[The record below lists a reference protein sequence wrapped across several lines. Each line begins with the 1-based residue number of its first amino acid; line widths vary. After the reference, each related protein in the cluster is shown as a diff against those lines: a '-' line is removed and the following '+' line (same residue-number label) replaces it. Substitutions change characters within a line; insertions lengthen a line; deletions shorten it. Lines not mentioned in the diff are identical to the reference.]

1 MASTT
6 ARELLLVDDEPG
18 VLVLLKGV
26 FERDEHLEV
35 TTASTGEQAMAFAV
49 EIAPDL
55 VLLDISLPDRQ
66 GYAVCRFIKYHPNCG
81 RMKVGADG
89 FLHKPLVAVDL
100 RAEVIVSSGS
110 PARRR

>member
-6 ARELLLVDDEPG
+6 ARKLLLVDDEPG

-26 FERDEHLEV
+26 FERDERLEV
-35 TTASTGEQAMAFAV
+35 TTASTGEEAMTIAV

-55 VLLDISLPDRQ
+55 VLLDISLPYRQ
-66 GYAVCRFIKYHPNCG
+66 GYAVCRFIKNHPNCG
-81 RMKVGADG
+81 RTKVGADG
-89 FLHKPLVAVDL
+89 FLRKPLLAVDL

-110 PARRR
+110 SARRR